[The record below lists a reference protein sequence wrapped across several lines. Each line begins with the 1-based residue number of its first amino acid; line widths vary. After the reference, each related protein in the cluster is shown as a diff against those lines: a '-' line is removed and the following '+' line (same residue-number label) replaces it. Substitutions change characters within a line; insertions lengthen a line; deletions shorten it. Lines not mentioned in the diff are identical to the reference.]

1 MVKSTLGKGL
11 IDRVKANIPAI
22 AVSAVVI
29 AGAAIVITD
38 FLEFGS
44 AGNAQNVSVPR
55 LSEAAV
61 RGEQAFARN
70 CANCHG
76 PNATGSAKG
85 PPLLHEY
92 YNAGHHGDGA
102 FFQAAKWGVGQ
113 HHWNFGPMPPQLQVS
128 QREVADIV
136 RYVRE
141 LQAANGIQTRPHKM
155 Q

>member
-1 MVKSTLGKGL
+1 MAKSTTGERLV
-11 IDRVKANIPAI
+11 DRVKANFPAI
-22 AVSAVVI
+22 AVSTVVI
-29 AGAAIVITD
+29 AGATIVISN

-44 AGNAQNVSVPR
+44 AGNAQGVSVPQ

-70 CANCHG
+70 CASCHG
-76 PNATGSAKG
+76 TNATGSAKG
-85 PPLLHEY
+85 PPLLHDY

-102 FFQAAKWGVGQ
+102 FFQAARWGVRQ
-113 HHWNFGPMPPQLQVS
+113 HHWSFGPMPPQPQVS
-128 QREVADIV
+128 QAEVADIV

-141 LQAANGIQTRPHKM
+141 LQAANGIQTRPHRM